1 MENLDL
7 YRKAYGG
14 AGAYTLDEEDS
25 AEACALA
32 GCGGNPVRRTEG
44 ADGVGVAALRPP
56 PNGWGE
62 GVANGWMDKSGL
74 KFNAA
79 AQAAFGRPPPPPGE
93 PLLLVFGGASVTDML
108 RNWALHVRKLKMGYA
123 VACMDAPLFNL
134 ANEIGVPAVM
144 MAAGDGDR
152 GAVSTRW
159 KYYRMDPKAFM
170 QMGILMVRPN

>member
-32 GCGGNPVRRTEG
+32 GCGGSPVRRTEG

-79 AQAAFGRPPPPPGE
+79 AQAACVYPPEATFPFLTSAFGPYS
-93 PLLLVFGGASVTDML
+93 L
-108 RNWALHVRKLKMGYA
+108 
-123 VACMDAPLFNL
+123 
-134 ANEIGVPAVM
+134 
-144 MAAGDGDR
+144 
-152 GAVSTRW
+152 
-159 KYYRMDPKAFM
+159 
-170 QMGILMVRPN
+170 